1 MAKRISPIRIGADAG
16 SAFASG
22 PSAEPEKARTCPWHY
37 RVILP
42 ILFIFFSISLA
53 VPSPAFPSTAEC
65 LNCHG
70 DRGLEKVD
78 AKGVKISLFVDLREH
93 KGSVHKDLDCT
104 ACHPRAEEVPHPK
117 MSGVNCVQCHEE
129 SIAQE
134 LKKSV
139 HGGGDSSQVKLSCA
153 HCHGRHDIKRAAED
167 HFFPCQN
174 CHTKAAIQFNNS
186 VHKKATQAGKLEAA
200 SCQDCHGGHNIRK
213 VTSKESSVYPMNL
226 PRTCAQCHGSA
237 KQATKKSFPHR
248 DMVDLY
254 MDTVHGRA
262 LDRGGLLVAAVCTSC
277 HGSHEIRSHLDP
289 ASSTY
294 RQNIPR
300 TCGKCHAGV
309 EASYEESIHGKWL
322 RRGNPQAPSCTD
334 CHTSHEIRRVDTY
347 KWKLSVVQECGTCHE
362 QSLKTFRDTFHGQVN
377 VLGYASSARCSDCH
391 GYHDV
396 LPSRDPQSRTHPSHL
411 LATCQKC
418 HPKATEGFTRYY
430 PHADPSKKER
440 YPILH
445 RTFIFMSAILIVT
458 FGFFGLHTILW
469 LPRSLRERLNRA
481 KRRQDGDATPGGDD
495 KNRRDGGGSSPGAK
509 NSKERET

>member
-1 MAKRISPIRIGADAG
+1 MAMKRLVFSSSRANPSPGAAE
-16 SAFASG
+16 ANRYPRRFALFFLKLFLFSFL
-22 PSAEPEKARTCPWHY
+22 SF
-37 RVILP
+37 
-42 ILFIFFSISLA
+42 LFI
-53 VPSPAFPSTAEC
+53 SPAFPSTKEC

-78 AKGVKISLFVDLREH
+78 AKGVKLSLFVDLREH
-93 KGSVHKDLDCT
+93 KGSIHKDLDCT
-104 ACHPRAEEVPHPK
+104 ACHPQAQEVPHPK
-117 MSGVNCVQCHEE
+117 MGGVQCVQCHQE
-129 SIAQE
+129 SLAQE

-174 CHTKAAIQFNNS
+174 CHTKAAIQFKNS
-186 VHKKATQAGKLEAA
+186 VHKKATLAGKLEAA
-200 SCQDCHGGHNIRK
+200 SCHDCHGSHDIRK
-213 VTSKESSVYPMNL
+213 ATSKESSVYPTNL

-237 KQATKKSFPHR
+237 KEDTKKNFPHR
-248 DMVDLY
+248 DMVHLY

-289 ASSTY
+289 VSSTN

-309 EASYEESIHGKWL
+309 EESYEESIHGKWL
-322 RRGNPQAPSCTD
+322 RRGNPQSPSCTD

-347 KWKLSVVQECGTCHE
+347 KWKLSVVQECGICHE
-362 QSLKTFRDTFHGQVN
+362 QSLRTFRDTFHGQVN
-377 VLGYASSARCSDCH
+377 ILGYASSARCSDCH

-418 HPKATEGFTRYY
+418 HPKATAKFTQYY

-445 RTFIFMSAILIVT
+445 RTFIFMSAILIGT
-458 FGFFGLHTILW
+458 FGFFGLHTVLW
-469 LPRSLRERLNRA
+469 LPRSMRERLNRA
-481 KRRQDGDATPGGDD
+481 KRHRGGNATPGVDD
-495 KNRRDGGGSSPGAK
+495 DNRRDGGSSSETK
-509 NSKERET
+509 NPKERQT